1 MELVIKRMKQQLKLA
16 QLRGQTASTNEAT
29 ILAVLLAWALL
40 QSEVQHAREVLTEA
54 AEQWT
59 CSLHRTESSQPSPP
73 SGDCQPPQPAAAG
86 SKASVSSWGVT
97 ALTVQT
103 LRLLVQGSWTFAR
116 LRSCLPYLHRF
127 LCNRRRH
134 RDHQESTIRRQFLA
148 HPGLATSPS
157 SLFFCS
163 SA

>member
-1 MELVIKRMKQQLKLA
+1 MV
-16 QLRGQTASTNEAT
+16 
-29 ILAVLLAWALL
+29 VLLKIEGNCSCLRAKVAHMVGHLP
-40 QSEVQHAREVLTEA
+40 A

-116 LRSCLPYLHRF
+116 LRSCLPYLQRF
-127 LCNRRRH
+127 LCSRRRQ

>member
-1 MELVIKRMKQQLKLA
+1 MSTEFTKTV
-16 QLRGQTASTNEAT
+16 RGASLLER
-29 ILAVLLAWALL
+29 IFIRSMVVLLKIEGNCSCLRAKVAHMVGHLP
-40 QSEVQHAREVLTEA
+40 A

-103 LRLLVQGSWTFAR
+103 LRLLVQGCWTFAR
-116 LRSCLPYLHRF
+116 LRSCLPYLQRF
-127 LCNRRRH
+127 LCSRRRQ

>member
-1 MELVIKRMKQQLKLA
+1 MKQQLKLA

-29 ILAVLLAWALL
+29 LLAVLLAWALL

-54 AEQWT
+54 SEQWT

-73 SGDCQPPQPAAAG
+73 SGDWQPPQSAAAG

-116 LRSCLPYLHRF
+116 LRSCLPYLQRF
-127 LCNRRRH
+127 LCSRRRQ

>member
-1 MELVIKRMKQQLKLA
+1 MKQQLKLA
-16 QLRGQTASTNEAT
+16 QLRGQSASTNEAT
-29 ILAVLLAWALL
+29 LLAVRLPWALL
-40 QSEVQHAREVLTEA
+40 QGEVQYAREVLSLA
-54 AEQWT
+54 AEQWVS
-59 CSLHRTESSQPSPP
+59 SLEARAP
-73 SGDCQPPQPAAAG
+73 QPPASSAQPEDRSEPRAAP
-86 SKASVSSWGVT
+86 SLPTVSSWSVT
-97 ALTVQT
+97 ALCAQT

-127 LCNRRRH
+127 LCSRRRQ

>member
-40 QSEVQHAREVLTEA
+40 QSEVQDARAVRSLA
-54 AEQWT
+54 AEQW
-59 CSLHRTESSQPSPP
+59 
-73 SGDCQPPQPAAAG
+73 AG
-86 SKASVSSWGVT
+86 SLDALAPAEPQESQEPAGVSEPLAAPSLPTVSSWSVT
-97 ALTVQT
+97 ALCGQT

-127 LCNRRRH
+127 LCSRRRH